1 MELTNEEQFIFKN
14 LLLQTYKAF
23 REFCI
28 SNEIRFFAGGG
39 TMIGAVRHNG
49 IIPWDDDID
58 IFMFRKDYD
67 KFVSLKDRLK
77 DTDYEIIDP
86 TDDGYFSTMAK
97 FSYKNS
103 SIWEFREIPFV
114 SGIYIDVFFL
124 DYEDCNY
131 EKVVKKKFRYDKYA
145 NLFLISS
152 SKHPMSEILFQF
164 SRFNLK
170 KGIWYLLQKFLISK
184 MRFWF
189 RANIISSSNKDHGQW
204 LVVYPSIYGKKDI
217 YQSDW
222 LHHGFIS
229 YPFEDTFIEVPQKFD
244 CILTQVY
251 GDYLMFPPED
261 KRVSHHSRFYVNL
274 ERRISKNEIR
284 DLQKQPN

>member
-189 RANIISSSNKDHGQW
+189 RANIISSSN
-204 LVVYPSIYGKKDI
+204 
-217 YQSDW
+217 
-222 LHHGFIS
+222 
-229 YPFEDTFIEVPQKFD
+229 T
-244 CILTQVY
+244 
-251 GDYLMFPPED
+251 
-261 KRVSHHSRFYVNL
+261 
-274 ERRISKNEIR
+274 
-284 DLQKQPN
+284 